1 MLTGVGPLVPDAE
14 VPVSPLVSVVMP
26 CRDAETTVGPAVR
39 CLLAQTLGDLE
50 VLLIDDG
57 SRDRSVLAA
66 REAADG
72 DPRLRV
78 LPRPRE
84 GLVAALNAG
93 LEAARGTFVARM
105 DADDLAPAD
114 RLERQVAWA
123 DRHPDWWVIGGL
135 VQCFPRE
142 EMTEGMRR
150 YEDWLNGVRSPEEVR
165 RDLFVESP
173 LAHPSV
179 IYRRDRVL
187 GIGGYRDGDFPED
200 YDLWLRVFE
209 AGGPMGKCDALVLQW
224 RDRPDRATRT
234 DPRYGPE
241 AFRRLKAEVLAR
253 TFLRG
258 GACQVWGAGP
268 EGRRWRRV
276 LRESG
281 VTVRRFF
288 DIDPR
293 KVGRRLGHGEP
304 VLPIEDL
311 PRWRDCPLLVAV
323 GAPGARDQVRGHL
336 QRLGWV
342 ETVDFRCVQ

>member
-1 MLTGVGPLVPDAE
+1 VPPLA
-14 VPVSPLVSVVMP
+14 SVVMP
-26 CRDAETTVGPAVR
+26 CRNAERTVGEAVR
-39 CLLAQTLGDLE
+39 SLLEQTLGDLE
-50 VLLIDDG
+50 LLLVDDG
-57 SRDRSVLAA
+57 SRDRSVTAA
-66 REAADG
+66 QEAAAG

-78 LPRPRE
+78 LARPPE

-93 LEAARGTFVARM
+93 LRAARGTWVLRL
-105 DADDLAPAD
+105 DADDLAPPD

-142 EMTEGMRR
+142 TLTEGMRR
-150 YEDWLNGVRSPEEVR
+150 YEHWLNSVATPGEVR

-179 IYRRDRVL
+179 LYRRDRIL
-187 GIGGYRDGDFPED
+187 ALGGYREGPFPED

-209 AGGPMGKCDALVLQW
+209 AGGPMGKCDALVLRW
-224 RDRPDRATRT
+224 RDGPGRLTRT

-253 TFLRG
+253 TFLAG
-258 GACQVWGAGP
+258 GACQIWGAGP
-268 EGRRWRRV
+268 EGRRWRRE
-276 LRESG
+276 LRALGIE
-281 VTVRRFF
+281 VRRFF

-293 KVGRRLGHGEP
+293 KIGRRLGHGEP
-304 VLPIEDL
+304 VLPVEDL

-323 GAPGARDQVRGHL
+323 ATPGARERVREHCR
-336 QRLGWV
+336 RLGLV
-342 ETVDFRCVQ
+342 ETVDFRCLQ

>member
-1 MLTGVGPLVPDAE
+1 MP
-14 VPVSPLVSVVMP
+14 PLVSAVMP
-26 CRDAETTVGPAVR
+26 CRDAEETVGPAIR
-39 CLLAQTLGDLE
+39 SLLDQTFRDLE
-50 VLLIDDG
+50 VLLVDDG
-57 SRDRSVLAA
+57 SRDGSGAAA
-66 REAADG
+66 RKAADG
-72 DPRLRV
+72 DDRLRV
-78 LPRPRE
+78 IARPPE

-93 LEAARGTFVARM
+93 LRASRGIWILRL
-105 DADDLAPAD
+105 DADDLAPPD
-114 RLERQVAWA
+114 RLERQLAWA
-123 DRHPDWWVIGGL
+123 ERHPDWWVIGGL
-135 VQCFPRE
+135 VQCVPRDGL
-142 EMTEGMRR
+142 TEGMAR
-150 YEDWLNGVRSPEEVR
+150 YERWMNSVVTPRDIE

-179 IYRRDRVL
+179 IYRRDRIL

-224 RDRPDRATRT
+224 RDGPGRLTRT
-234 DPRYGPE
+234 DARYGPE
-241 AFRRLKAEVLAR
+241 AFRRLKARVLAR
-253 TFLRG
+253 TFLAD

-276 LRESG
+276 LRGLG
-281 VTVRRFF
+281 VEVRRFF

-304 VLPIEDL
+304 VLPVEDL

-323 GAPGARDQVRGHL
+323 ATPGARELIRDHL
-336 QRLGWV
+336 HRLGLV